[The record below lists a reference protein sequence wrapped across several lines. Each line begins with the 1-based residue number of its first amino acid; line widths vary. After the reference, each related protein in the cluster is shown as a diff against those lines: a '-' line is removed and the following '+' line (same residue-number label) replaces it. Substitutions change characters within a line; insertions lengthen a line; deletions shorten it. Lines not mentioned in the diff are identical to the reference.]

1 MIGIFDSGFGGLT
14 IFREFLKT
22 LPQYDYIYLGDN
34 ARAPYGNRS
43 HDAVK
48 KFTEQ
53 GVNYLF
59 ERGCKLIIIACN
71 TASSNVL
78 RELQQELVPG
88 TAATPG
94 PGNRTD
100 KPRRILGV
108 IRPMV
113 EEVARLAA
121 STSDFD
127 SKTSG
132 VKSAGTPGTV
142 RNLRVSNNRVGV
154 VGTRGTINSKS
165 YETELHKL
173 NPALTIFGQ
182 ACPLLVP
189 LIEEDWAD
197 KPETRM
203 ILKKYLRHLMS
214 CNIGTLILGCTHYPF
229 LYKEFCRVMGRN
241 VVIPHPGEVVA
252 KSLKDYLSRHPEI
265 ESQLAKKGTRHYL
278 TTDIP
283 DRFKEIGGRFLGQK
297 LGLVEKVE
305 IAK

>member
-1 MIGIFDSGFGGLT
+1 MIGVFDSGFGGLT
-14 IFREFLKT
+14 ILREFLKT

-48 KFTEQ
+48 RFTEE

-59 ERGCKLIIIACN
+59 GQGCRLVIIACN

-78 RELQQELVPG
+78 RELQEEYLRNPSPEIAKKMEG
-88 TAATPG
+88 
-94 PGNRTD
+94 
-100 KPRRILGV
+100 KKILGV

-113 EEVARLAA
+113 EEVARIAG
-121 STSDFD
+121 
-127 SKTSG
+127 TSG
-132 VKSAGTPGTV
+132 TTGNTTGHTK
-142 RNLRVSNNRVGV
+142 NDRVGV
-154 VGTRGTINSKS
+154 VGTRGTIASKS
-165 YETELHKL
+165 YEIELHKL
-173 NPALTIFGQ
+173 NPDLKVYGQ

-214 CNIGTLILGCTHYPF
+214 CNVGTLILGCTHYPF
-229 LYKEFCRVMGRN
+229 LYKEFCRIMGKN

-252 KSLKDYLSRHPEI
+252 ESLKDYLARHPEI
-265 ESQLAKKGTRHYL
+265 ESQLAKKGARRYL

-283 DRFKEIGGRFLGQK
+283 DRFKEIGGRFLGK
-297 LGLVEKVE
+297 NLGEVEKVDL
-305 IAK
+305 AK

>member
-1 MIGIFDSGFGGLT
+1 MIGVFDSGFGGLT

-43 HDAVK
+43 HEAVK
-48 KFTEQ
+48 RFTEQ

-59 ERGCKLIIIACN
+59 DKGCKLVIIACN

-78 RELQQELVPG
+78 RELQEEYLRNPAPEI
-88 TAATPG
+88 AAKMKG
-94 PGNRTD
+94 R
-100 KPRRILGV
+100 KILGV

-113 EEVARLAA
+113 EEVARIAENSGNL
-121 STSDFD
+121 TPGVDG
-127 SKTSG
+127 KTPG
-132 VKSAGTPGTV
+132 VKRPAGK
-142 RNLRVSNNRVGV
+142 NLRVGV

-165 YETELHKL
+165 YETELRKL
-173 NPALTIFGQ
+173 NPDLKIYGQ

-203 ILKKYLRHLMS
+203 ILKKYLRYLMS
-214 CNIGTLILGCTHYPF
+214 CNVGTLILGCTHYPF

-252 KSLKDYLSRHPEI
+252 ASLKDYLSRHPEI
-265 ESQLAKKGTRHYL
+265 DSRLAKKGTRHYL
-278 TTDIP
+278 TTDIA
-283 DRFKEIGGRFLGQK
+283 DRFREIGGRFLGQK
-297 LGLVEKVE
+297 LDKVEKVD